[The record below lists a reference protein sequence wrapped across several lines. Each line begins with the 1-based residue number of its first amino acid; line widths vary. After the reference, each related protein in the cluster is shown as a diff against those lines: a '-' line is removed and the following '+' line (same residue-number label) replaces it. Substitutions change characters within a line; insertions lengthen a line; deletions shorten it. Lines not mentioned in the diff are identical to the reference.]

1 MDARRVWKN
10 VSPPYKITFEMAG
23 RRETKT
29 RRAGRSK
36 PARFQAEAGS
46 WNRCCLAK
54 GLGSLLGFKVCS
66 KASLSRKASLT
77 LTLNEYSLW
86 NAKNIKPYSTMIN
99 QEHPSKIN
107 SKCSEKCLGRF
118 WNRQM
123 LMTRSC
129 SWSCYKT
136 SKAFVA
142 HLISIVL
149 DFCRGFSSRT
159 MVRSKGC
166 GPVIGKRSKVGKFP
180 EVRRH
185 SSSRESGESAEKALF
200 VWVLCLSYRI
210 LWRGGVFLMMVML
223 SKVGVLLT
231 ISGLRQATRHVRAG
245 GDAQRTFL
253 GYEDSSHLG
262 TILEMW
268 WKYAETAST

>member
-1 MDARRVWKN
+1 
-10 VSPPYKITFEMAG
+10 
-23 RRETKT
+23 
-29 RRAGRSK
+29 
-36 PARFQAEAGS
+36 
-46 WNRCCLAK
+46 
-54 GLGSLLGFKVCS
+54 
-66 KASLSRKASLT
+66 
-77 LTLNEYSLW
+77 
-86 NAKNIKPYSTMIN
+86 
-99 QEHPSKIN
+99 
-107 SKCSEKCLGRF
+107 
-118 WNRQM
+118 M

-129 SWSCYKT
+129 LWSCYKT

-166 GPVIGKRSKVGKFP
+166 GPVIGKRSKVGKFS
-180 EVRRH
+180 EVGRH

-210 LWRGGVFLMMVML
+210 LWRGGVFLMMVMWSL
-223 SKVGVLLT
+223 CRLRLGVLLT
-231 ISGLRQATRHVRAG
+231 ISDLRQATRHVRAG

-253 GYEDSSHLG
+253 GHEDSSHLG